1 MMTFHFKDKREFYE
15 RIANGSLQESMMKYF
30 HRAADMDLP
39 IEADTLLYNFEAE
52 FEEEL
57 ENGKRCVTD
66 EDVATKQGEIGKLL
80 YDVIMSV
87 FGGKYEMNLKHQ
99 KEIETITERKLS
111 LKLSDA
117 DIEHLCV
124 KAGIAQLTVSQLL
137 ESFIGDLVGGT
148 YSNGSDERD
157 AAQKWYERC
166 GYSYNYPS
174 NFLSYLLCKYSIEC
188 VDDVLSLQE
197 DIDDYTADL
206 EKAEKNLMSLEELL
220 SELIESNELNKIA
233 EDYEKVKA
241 IYIESITRELNWSKE
256 QLADYW
262 KDYLSENDTHETF
275 EEALDQL
282 QKWQSETE
290 LLRRG

>member
-1 MMTFHFKDKREFYE
+1 
-15 RIANGSLQESMMKYF
+15 
-30 HRAADMDLP
+30 
-39 IEADTLLYNFEAE
+39 
-52 FEEEL
+52 
-57 ENGKRCVTD
+57 
-66 EDVATKQGEIGKLL
+66 
-80 YDVIMSV
+80 
-87 FGGKYEMNLKHQ
+87 MNLKQQ

-111 LKLSDA
+111 LNLSDA
-117 DIEHLCV
+117 DVERLCV

-174 NFLSYLLCKYSIEC
+174 NFLSHLLCEYSIEC

-197 DIDDYTADL
+197 DIDGYTADL

-233 EDYEKVKA
+233 GDYEKVKE
-241 IYIESITRELNWSKE
+241 IYIESTTRDLNWSKE

-282 QKWQSETE
+282 QKWQSGWEA
-290 LLRRG
+290 LS

>member
-1 MMTFHFKDKREFYE
+1 
-15 RIANGSLQESMMKYF
+15 
-30 HRAADMDLP
+30 
-39 IEADTLLYNFEAE
+39 
-52 FEEEL
+52 
-57 ENGKRCVTD
+57 
-66 EDVATKQGEIGKLL
+66 
-80 YDVIMSV
+80 
-87 FGGKYEMNLKHQ
+87 MNLKQQ

-111 LKLSDA
+111 LNLSDA
-117 DIEHLCV
+117 DVERLCV

-174 NFLSYLLCKYSIEC
+174 NFLSHLLCEYSIEC

-197 DIDDYTADL
+197 DIDGYTADL

-233 EDYEKVKA
+233 GDYEKVKE
-241 IYIESITRELNWSKE
+241 IYIESTTRDLNWSKE

-282 QKWQSETE
+282 QKWQSGWEAIS
-290 LLRRG
+290 

>member
-1 MMTFHFKDKREFYE
+1 
-15 RIANGSLQESMMKYF
+15 
-30 HRAADMDLP
+30 
-39 IEADTLLYNFEAE
+39 
-52 FEEEL
+52 
-57 ENGKRCVTD
+57 
-66 EDVATKQGEIGKLL
+66 
-80 YDVIMSV
+80 
-87 FGGKYEMNLKHQ
+87 MNLKQQ

-111 LKLSDA
+111 LNLSDA
-117 DIEHLCV
+117 DVERLYV

-174 NFLSYLLCKYSIEC
+174 NFLSHLLCEYSIEC

-197 DIDDYTADL
+197 DIDGYTADL

-233 EDYEKVKA
+233 GDYEKVKE
-241 IYIESITRELNWSKE
+241 IYIESTTRDLNWSKE

-282 QKWQSETE
+282 QKWQSGWEA
-290 LLRRG
+290 LS

>member
-1 MMTFHFKDKREFYE
+1 
-15 RIANGSLQESMMKYF
+15 
-30 HRAADMDLP
+30 
-39 IEADTLLYNFEAE
+39 
-52 FEEEL
+52 
-57 ENGKRCVTD
+57 
-66 EDVATKQGEIGKLL
+66 
-80 YDVIMSV
+80 
-87 FGGKYEMNLKHQ
+87 MNLKQQ

-111 LKLSDA
+111 LNLSDA
-117 DIEHLCV
+117 DVERLCV

-174 NFLSYLLCKYSIEC
+174 NFLSHLLCEYSIEC

-197 DIDDYTADL
+197 DIDGYTADL

-233 EDYEKVKA
+233 GDYEKVKE
-241 IYIESITRELNWSKE
+241 IYIESTTRDLNWSKE

-262 KDYLSENDTHETF
+262 KNYLSENDTHETF

-282 QKWQSETE
+282 QKWQNETE
-290 LLRRG
+290 LLR

>member
-1 MMTFHFKDKREFYE
+1 
-15 RIANGSLQESMMKYF
+15 
-30 HRAADMDLP
+30 
-39 IEADTLLYNFEAE
+39 
-52 FEEEL
+52 
-57 ENGKRCVTD
+57 
-66 EDVATKQGEIGKLL
+66 
-80 YDVIMSV
+80 
-87 FGGKYEMNLKHQ
+87 MNLKQQ

-111 LKLSDA
+111 LNLSDA
-117 DIEHLCV
+117 DVERLYV

-174 NFLSYLLCKYSIEC
+174 NFLSHLLCEYSIEC

-197 DIDDYTADL
+197 DIDGYTADL

-233 EDYEKVKA
+233 GDYEKVKE
-241 IYIESITRELNWSKE
+241 IYIESTTRDLNWSKE

-262 KDYLSENDTHETF
+262 KNYLSENDTHETF

-282 QKWQSETE
+282 QKWQNETE
-290 LLRRG
+290 LLR